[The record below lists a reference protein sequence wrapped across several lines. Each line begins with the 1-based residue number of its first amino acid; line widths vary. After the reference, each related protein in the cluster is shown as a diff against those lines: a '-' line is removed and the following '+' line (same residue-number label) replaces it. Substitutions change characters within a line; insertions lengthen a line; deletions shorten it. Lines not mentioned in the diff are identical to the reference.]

1 MSGDSAAPAVP
12 PPLPSPA
19 PGSPTASEKTA
30 WLAMAAGLLLI
41 LEYHLLP
48 ALLAGL
54 LVYALIHRLGRR
66 LEGTSMSH
74 HVAKLVA
81 LSIIA
86 AVIIGASSG
95 LILLLLAFLH
105 GKLGHLGV
113 LLDHMAGI
121 IETARDRYGWQSW
134 IPATDALKETLAH
147 ALRAHAGELQ
157 KTGGELGRLLVH
169 ALVGIVVGAVAAFET
184 GRPTRPLAVALQER
198 VSRLLDAFQRVVF
211 AQIRIS
217 LLNTVF
223 TAIYL
228 LVLLPLFHVD
238 LPLRKTLVMITFV
251 AGLIPVLGNLLSNTA
266 IVVISLGTSVPAAIA
281 SLTYLVVI
289 HKLEYFLN
297 ARIVGREIRAA
308 AWEILVAM
316 IVFEAVFGIAGVIA
330 APILYAYAKRELV
343 DRGLI

>member
-1 MSGDSAAPAVP
+1 MSGDSAVPAVP
-12 PPLPSPA
+12 APLPSPA
-19 PGSPTASEKTA
+19 PGPATGSEKTA
-30 WLAMAAGLLLI
+30 WVAMAVGLLVV

-54 LVYALIHRLGRR
+54 LVYALIHRLARR
-66 LEGTSMSH
+66 LEGKAMSH
-74 HVAKLVA
+74 HAAKLVA

-86 AVIIGASSG
+86 AVIISASSG

-105 GKLGHLGV
+105 GKLGHLGA

-134 IPATDALKETLAH
+134 IPATETLKETLAH

-169 ALVGIVVGAVAAFET
+169 ALVGIVVGGVAAFDT
-184 GRPTRPLAVALQER
+184 GRPSRPLAAALR
-198 VSRLLDAFQRVVF
+198 DRMSRLLDAFERVVF

-217 LLNTVF
+217 LLNTVL

-228 LVLLPLFHVD
+228 LILLPLFHVH
-238 LPLRKTLVMITFV
+238 LPLRKTLVLITFV
-251 AGLIPVLGNLLSNTA
+251 AGMIPVLGNLLSNTA
-266 IVVISLGTSVPAAIA
+266 IVVLSLGTSGPAAIA
-281 SLTYLVVI
+281 SLAYLVVV

-297 ARIVGREIRAA
+297 AKIVGREIRAA
-308 AWEILVAM
+308 AWEILAAM
-316 IVFEAVFGIAGVIA
+316 IFFEAVFGIAGVIA
-330 APILYAYAKRELV
+330 APIVYAYAKRELA